1 MQLFLRLAL
10 GPEVASGGPKN
21 SSLNPGKLENT
32 GFFNTAVAL
41 GTAKECCCRPLE
53 EGRGV
58 RATVE
63 PEWPLK

>member
-32 GFFNTAVAL
+32 GFFQYSCGSGHCQGVLLQAAGGRAWSQGHGGTRVA
-41 GTAKECCCRPLE
+41 T
-53 EGRGV
+53 
-58 RATVE
+58 
-63 PEWPLK
+63 